1 MKSPLKLISLIAI
14 SLLFTACASTPSL
27 SDQILGSWSGNMQG
41 FDVTLIY
48 SESEI
53 TVDGFGM
60 SFPYTVEGSQ
70 ISMDV
75 PQMGMM
81 TMDVVIDG
89 DKMTQT
95 DTNSGEVAVF
105 NRKM

>member
-1 MKSPLKLISLIAI
+1 
-14 SLLFTACASTPSL
+14 
-27 SDQILGSWSGNMQG
+27 
-41 FDVTLIY
+41 
-48 SESEI
+48 
-53 TVDGFGM
+53 M